1 MTLLDDLDAMT
12 QTMERSVERLV
23 SYEDA
28 YMLLLRSYL
37 EIKQLN
43 HRIALLEAKARQND
57 NCTKT

>member
-12 QTMERSVERLV
+12 QAMESSVERVV

-28 YMLLLRSYL
+28 YTLLLRSYL

-43 HRIALLEAKARQND
+43 HRIALLEAKARHSANQF
-57 NCTKT
+57 